1 MSIENLIYNCSGVEY
16 WEKLYQENYQRL
28 CLYKGHHGKYVGEI
42 IDYEI
47 FNSNTGEYLGEIYK
61 GRLLVNKS
69 KIGKVKIKGQ
79 FMFGPFSRMGH
90 ACIPKVSKIEIP
102 KGYEDFTVGI
112 E

>member
-16 WEKLYQENYQRL
+16 WEKLYIENYQRL
-28 CLYKGHHGKYVGEI
+28 CLYEGHHGKYVGEI
-42 IDYEI
+42 IDDEI

-61 GRLLVNKS
+61 GRLIVDKS

-79 FMFGPFSRMGH
+79 CMFHPSGRMGH
-90 ACIPKVSKIEIP
+90 ACIPKVPKIKIP
-102 KGYEDFTVGI
+102 EGYQEFTVGM